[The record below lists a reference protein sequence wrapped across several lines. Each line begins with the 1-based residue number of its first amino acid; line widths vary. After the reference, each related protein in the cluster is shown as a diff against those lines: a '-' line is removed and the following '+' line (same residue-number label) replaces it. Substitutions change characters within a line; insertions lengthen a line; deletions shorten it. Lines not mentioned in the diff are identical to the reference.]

1 MRSKLAALVLVGFV
15 VAGCGSTSDE
25 SASTSGTGTSAG
37 NSSSAGSSV
46 TSQNLGSG
54 VRPGSSEDLAV
65 NVGDRVLFGFDR
77 FDLTSGARDV
87 LEKQSVWLKNYPGVV
102 ATISGHADER
112 GTREYNLALG
122 ERRAN
127 AVKNYLVALGIEPNR
142 IKTIS
147 YGKERPVDPRS
158 EEEAWAK
165 NRRGVTTVGQSSV
178 SLSN

>member
-1 MRSKLAALVLVGFV
+1 MRSMLAALVLVGFV
-15 VAGCGSTSDE
+15 VAGCGTTPDE
-25 SASTSGTGTSAG
+25 SASTSGTGSSG
-37 NSSSAGSSV
+37 GESSSAGSSI

-54 VRPGSSEDLAV
+54 IRPGSSEDLAV

-77 FDLTSGARDV
+77 FDLTPEARDT
-87 LEKQSVWLKNYPGVV
+87 LEKQSVWLRNYPNVV
-102 ATISGHADER
+102 ATIAGHADER

-127 AVKNYLVALGIEPNR
+127 AVKNYLLALGIEPNR
-142 IKTIS
+142 VKTIS

-158 EEEAWAK
+158 DADAWAK
-165 NRRGVTTVGQSSV
+165 NRRGVTTVGQSNV